1 MIKRICI
8 FGASIAFG
16 SGDKKFG
23 GWQNHLKVWFGN
35 RGQFQHVFNLAV
47 SGRTTNDIIERF
59 ERELLSRKSS
69 DIDDEVLAIVG
80 VPINDSRFVLEKNQ
94 IKQEISK
101 EVFQSNLQKIKNLA
115 GEYADEVVFL
125 EMTKVVDEKTNPW
138 DKVDNGHS
146 WKNSIIK
153 KYNKILEEFCKKEKM
168 NFIPMF
174 DLLDDQDLPD
184 GLHPNSVGHQK
195 MFERIK
201 EFLEK
206 EVLTR

>member
-23 GWQNHLKVWFGN
+23 GWQNHLKVWFAN
-35 RGQFQHVFNLAV
+35 CGQFQHVFNLAV

-59 ERELLSRKSS
+59 KRELLSRKSA
-69 DIDDEVLAIVG
+69 DPDNEILALVS
-80 VPINDSRFVLEKNQ
+80 VPINDSRFVMENGEV
-94 IKQEISK
+94 KQEVPEK
-101 EVFQSNLQKIKNLA
+101 VFKNNLQKIKNLA
-115 GEYADEVVFL
+115 DKYADRLIFL
-125 EMTKVVDEKTNPW
+125 EITKVVDEKTNPW
-138 DKVDNGHS
+138 YVVNDGIS
-146 WKNSIIK
+146 WKNSIIQ
-153 KYNKILEEFCKKEKM
+153 KYNKILEEFCEKEKI

-174 DLLDDQDLPD
+174 DLFDDEDLPD

-201 EFLEK
+201 GFLE
-206 EVLTR
+206 ERVLTR